1 MRVAFKSCPRCQG
14 DVSSKRDMYG
24 EYTECLQCGYVVDAP
39 TPKLHFTGVIGKLKP
54 GRPKKNA
61 IRQDVLV

>member
-1 MRVAFKSCPRCQG
+1 
-14 DVSSKRDMYG
+14 MYG